1 MLSLRMTAAVCFAAA
16 AATAQDL
23 PMIARV
29 DVETELAG
37 AEANA
42 LDFWPEIDRHL
53 TDAILAAADPM
64 LSERGYIV
72 DVRIV
77 EISMDGL
84 ETLPGNGTFNRLEG
98 WVHVRDVA
106 DAAPIESER
115 IVLDAQSSVTAENPR
130 FHIIPGRPDFY
141 IVLVNAFAAR
151 VVEAVVEFGA

>member
-1 MLSLRMTAAVCFAAA
+1 MLSLRMTAAVCCAAA

-29 DVETELAG
+29 DVETTFTG
-37 AEANA
+37 ADANA

-64 LSERGYIV
+64 LSESGYVV
-72 DVRIV
+72 DVEIA

-84 ETLPGNGTFNRLEG
+84 ATLPDSGAFNHLEG
-98 WVHVRDVA
+98 WVHVRDVE
-106 DAAPIESER
+106 DAAPIESAR
-115 IVLDAQSSVTAENPR
+115 IVLDAQRSVIAETPR
-130 FHIIPGRPDFY
+130 FYIIPGRPDFY

-151 VVEAVVEFGA
+151 VVEEVVELGA